1 MNYENRT
8 PGLGRID
15 KNVRDND
22 FVPITEFKKL
32 SQRVD
37 EIVDKL
43 SLTNS
48 NNSAVSG
55 LTQKIKE
62 IQFHLEDA
70 LIYNDAGEI
79 IGFNEII
86 DESGVSIPVKGPESF
101 TTLLETLHDYYN
113 EFVKYMGSDP
123 TKDNWKIELE
133 KYYSE
138 AINEF
143 RNKINSAF
151 ASSANISILE
161 TKNNVDMNYIQNNA
175 VSLEKQNI
183 LRLNPDVMS
192 YTRSL
197 NIVPKTTNEP
207 IVIFEVQ
214 EAEKKTLVLNL
225 KVQNGFM
232 YYDLDIILDKG
243 KWSISKESLLNN
255 DSLSAGQFY
264 IDIYRYALSQTSDS
278 YVFCL
283 RTSYPDLSLY
293 YNFEI
298 TSILAQRY
306 NFDITNLDVSSH
318 TKYYEYNEIE
328 TLGIKPIYNQIY
340 YTKTSESYVNSN
352 GDTIE
357 RDVYVPHEKLLEF
370 EPGVT
375 YYTRDI
381 QFVLVKSYDLI
392 GGESDGNIDKNNTLK
407 TTNSQV
413 VVEDIKYNG
422 DLSLL
427 HVSYDIKDAFDNFD
441 GEISEKNDYLKKNN
455 KLSPNNATKFFTT
468 NNNGKPTLAKTFKNT
483 QLSDTPETV
492 GAYGDVIFEL
502 TKLEPGK
509 VISTNCFLNIG
520 ATSLINDELDK
531 NNVPVFDSTT
541 DENDYVIIGP
551 IAYKKYIEKWKVM
564 SNEINGNIL
573 AITDNYNGSNLIGY
587 DQIINKYI
595 NENISFVDN
604 IYIHVFE
611 KNADDLGNKYYQVII
626 IPDNMVEGKINP
638 KLKPGQLYYSFD
650 INLPLNGDG
659 VSITSIVY
667 RSITSRETD
676 EYLTSSNLDLEEC
689 YGLLSDKTVTLAFG
703 KTGIYHSFYG
713 DVWYKDTPK
722 VTNDSTKQISKTSK
736 IKIHNTGIFNNENSL
751 AIFDSSIRTNCTR
764 INYLCNSNNKYF
776 QDNGNF
782 YIFTDKTVTITEN
795 SESLTFN
802 ICYISEDG
810 FNWYVGICPTFT
822 DIKFFNEDRIV
833 FFDANNN
840 HSAKIVGYYI
850 LKIGA
855 GLVDLNLNDNFEKYD
870 YSKFCAYFNENITDI
885 KIRKP
890 ATKYLNKTLVTT
902 DELPYDYPGCGALDV
917 PKSDYEE
924 TLSRFYEDYDP
935 NEIAAAAAVV
945 EYLPIYDV
953 GYNNTSWFINCGEA
967 FFFAKDDL
975 EGTFNNIVDFSE
987 DAQENVTSGMALP
1000 DEELYDLLPFYG
1012 SFHPEDRFD
1021 FTKYKIHASKYGD
1034 FIIYL
1039 TEDPGNFKDT
1049 GAKATN
1055 AKFPVFIC
1063 TDGVI
1068 FKIPNVNLTSYFTSN
1083 ETDPSQPDI
1092 YHNEPKQVHLFDQ
1105 YCRGGRNHDITFLN
1119 LIGTESFMVDIL
1131 NPTIGSDIDD
1141 RTELMN
1147 LIETPYEVVTLRD
1160 NHGVTYYIRSNS
1172 TTFNEYCVNYGQT
1185 ESYGESNEDI
1195 SQYAARKIFNIPT
1208 TSSIDEANEYQGSL
1222 TILVGHNGLQV
1233 KKYTPAVEMF
1243 SPITN
1248 LNDSSYNDVKAV
1260 ECQRL
1265 QYHPFPRILNNL
1277 ASSDRNYNEKTTYC
1291 VCVDGK
1297 MYYTKTDHTTPIPS
1311 SFVEAHVCDNEKNV
1325 TNIYNLNKRTY
1336 IGTEHRY
1343 YERNYGYDDTYVKT
1357 DFFADTYM
1365 LKTIKE
1371 FNNNI
1376 LVFEDVRSNHN
1387 SSSDP
1392 LYILHQ
1398 LHIDKSTNEYVD
1410 NPINVF
1416 IDGYEDNPDFAPTI
1430 NDLIISVNSCQG
1442 YIDKNNNNEYVDN
1455 KYLFITGRPDLD
1467 EDGLWYAHYEPSSSD
1482 ITFYQ
1487 SWDCDFGKING
1498 FCESSEGL
1506 FIYGTNFD
1514 GGEDIWFSDKKNGM
1528 PSFTPLLSVEKI
1540 ECVQVVD
1547 NDLYISAYDSTKPTA
1562 RYSFNKETKKIEYV
1576 NAISQYDVASFNY
1589 VIEHSDGNKF
1599 IINGSGVDNVA
1610 TKGFYKVNKNVATGN
1625 KMVFNLTKISKDEDD
1640 IIFEHLFDGKIDN
1653 NSKVTYNT
1661 ISLTPTLDLISL
1673 SINDDT
1679 ADNITR
1685 VFAIDISNGN
1695 LTIIGDSSNNLQI
1708 SQNINCDILKNI
1720 SNLITI
1726 SSDDEK
1732 DQKLIFEKN
1741 FYSIKI
1747 IDDEEID
1754 KLKIDEIYFDKKTKT
1769 FDNDYSNA
1777 PDNTISFLNNNTF
1790 ASNTTYN
1797 TNETCLAM
1805 ALGKNTIGVSIEN
1818 KLAVYDKEKS
1828 MFKVSNLQYT
1838 ATSSEASANVIL
1850 DSNNYEIVTILIGTN
1865 TISSNVYLLIRGK
1878 FPNVVYNRNTN
1889 QVTLDYNVPETN
1901 IVFKASI
1908 NDFLSNDN
1916 EYFTLTVC
1924 DGYSFDGT
1932 NAEIA
1937 KEVMKEFVISN
1948 YMDSPNQ
1955 DIIFNVTPIN
1965 KKDPLIYIGSFIGL
1979 VYENTYT
1986 AVYFNYERNCFHFKT
2001 DMIYAGEI
2009 DESRNIDKG
2018 IPFSS
2023 PNIDDNSD
2031 YFVGR
2036 SCLIRDNKDLASFDQ
2051 TKDYVNIP
2059 GENVTIGL
2067 NLTNKKMI
2075 NILHNND
2082 LLCKNSERMYG
2093 RHMQTQYGVFR
2104 YMPNNFIYDI
2114 KEDPETS
2121 YFYNYMVAKHPD
2133 ANTDYTVFAN
2143 MLNKPTMNIIQNENG
2158 YSVDTGTAR
2167 NNGYHAWFTPE
2178 GINKVTEIIAPEG
2191 GSIVKIYETLRGLFI
2206 EALVPDEH
2214 NSSVIHGGHKL
2225 YRMDKIPTD
2234 AYSSIISLSDKEY
2247 FTEVSI
2253 YGKYL
2258 TQFEDT
2264 KYGLLANAAPLIEYK
2279 NNYINKYINDIKNG
2293 NENNAAVDKISSLYF
2308 GIHGDIYNEFQEI
2321 PKTYYNDLNDSN
2333 NDNITTY
2340 VLFNST
2346 SYSGLCEKNNEY
2358 FDFDYINDDP
2368 DVLEP
2373 YILKYN
2379 GDDFVNILES
2389 KHNYAINLLKDV
2401 KNNPI
2406 SDTTVKPGKEV
2417 YKEKTPYQRIYG
2429 TRGEPD
2435 AISNFVLDDYY
2446 IVFINKFDRTT
2457 LEYAPDMA
2465 ENLLSRY
2472 YAKNSQSY
2480 LVEKIYLRDDG
2491 KGYLRTEYFWPSE
2504 GDEKMENIML
2514 GLHKRLPTT
2523 FNNDTRLCYPSKE
2536 TNEYV
2541 LEGRSDS
2548 QNQMFIKYKIS
2559 FNKSRWN
2566 FVYDSNSFEILNGET
2581 GDFDHDGN
2589 CYRTLIAYPFIQK
2602 SIKVN
2607 TKKYLIDL
2615 TKAMTNQNVP
2625 IDTNLK
2631 VIGNIIYKNHKI
2643 SVNGLRIVS
2652 EDGNSDNLKELVFN
2666 IDDEFRTND
2675 NDLLSELKNGTL
2687 TITSDNYFKKCDL
2700 NIFYFKE

>member
-8 PGLGRID
+8 PGLGRVD
-15 KNVRDND
+15 KNVRDSD
-22 FVPITEFKKL
+22 FIPITEFKEL

-79 IGFNEII
+79 VGFNELI
-86 DESGVSIPVKGPESF
+86 DESGASVPIKGPESF

-123 TKDNWKIELE
+123 TRDNWKIELE
-133 KYYSE
+133 KYYSA

-161 TKNNVDMNYIQNNA
+161 TKNNIDMNYIQNNA

-183 LRLNPDVMS
+183 LRLNPDIMS

-207 IVIFEVQ
+207 TVIFEVQ

-243 KWSISKESLLNN
+243 KWFISKESLLNN
-255 DSLSAGQFY
+255 DTLSAGQFY

-283 RTSYPDLSLY
+283 RTTYPDLSLH

-306 NFDITNLDVSSH
+306 NFDITNLDISSH
-318 TKYYEYNEIE
+318 TKYYTYNEIE
-328 TLGIKPIYNQIY
+328 TLGIKPIYNKIY
-340 YTKTSESYVNSN
+340 YTKTSESYVGTN
-352 GDTIE
+352 GITVE

-370 EPGVT
+370 EVGVT
-375 YYTRDI
+375 YYTRDV
-381 QFVLVKSYDLI
+381 QFTLVKSYDLI
-392 GGESDGNIDKNNTLK
+392 GDESDGNIDKNNTLK
-407 TTNSQV
+407 TMKSQV

-427 HVSYDIKDAFDNFD
+427 HVSYDINETFDNFD
-441 GEISEKNDYLKKNN
+441 GKISEKNDYLKKNN
-455 KLSPNNATKFFTT
+455 KLSPNNAIKLFTT
-468 NNNGKPTLAKTFKNT
+468 TKDRKPTLAKTFKNI

-492 GAYGDVIFEL
+492 GAYGDVVFEL

-509 VISTNCFLNIG
+509 AISTNCFLNIG
-520 ATSLINDELDK
+520 ATNSINDKFVSD
-531 NNVPVFDSTT
+531 NVPIFNSTT
-541 DENDYVIIGP
+541 DENDYVSVGP
-551 IAYKKYIEKWKVM
+551 ILYKKYIEKWRVM

-573 AITDNYNGSNLIGY
+573 AIADNFNGSNLIGY
-587 DQIINKYI
+587 DLAINKYI
-595 NENISFVDN
+595 NENISFIDN
-604 IYIHVFE
+604 IYVHVFE
-611 KNADDLGNKYYQVII
+611 KNADDSGNKYYQVII

-650 INLPLNGDG
+650 INLTSVDNGI
-659 VSITSIVY
+659 STTSMVY

-676 EYLTSSNLDLEEC
+676 EYLTSANLDLEEC
-689 YGLLSDKTVTLAFG
+689 YGLLSNKTVTLAFG

-713 DVWYKDTPK
+713 DVWYKDAPD
-722 VTNDSTKQISKTSK
+722 VTNEPTKQISETSK
-736 IKIHNTGIFNNENSL
+736 IRIHNTGIFNNENSL
-751 AIFDSSIRTNCTR
+751 AVFDSTIRTNCTR
-764 INYLCNSNNKYF
+764 INYLCNPNNKYF

-795 SESLTFN
+795 SKALTFN
-802 ICYISEDG
+802 LCYISEDG
-810 FNWYVGICPTFT
+810 FNWHVGICPTFT

-855 GLVDLNLNDNFEKYD
+855 GLVDLNLNDNFDKYN
-870 YSKFCAYFNENITDI
+870 YSSFCAYFNANITDI

-902 DELPYDYPGCGALDV
+902 DELPNDYPGCGALDV
-917 PKSDYEE
+917 PKTDYEE
-924 TLSRFYEDYDP
+924 TISRFYEDYDP
-935 NEIAAAAAVV
+935 DEIAAAAAVV

-967 FFFAKDDL
+967 FFFAKDDVD
-975 EGTFNNIVDFSE
+975 GTVNNIVDFS
-987 DAQENVTSGMALP
+987 DTAQENVTSGMALP

-1039 TEDPGNFKDT
+1039 TEDPGNFGNT

-1063 TDGVI
+1063 NDGVI
-1068 FKIPNVNLTSYFTSN
+1068 FKIPNVNLTSYFTSDEN
-1083 ETDPSQPDI
+1083 DPSQPDI

-1105 YCRGGRNHDITFLN
+1105 HCRGGSNHDITFLN
-1119 LIGTESFMVDIL
+1119 LIGTESFMVDML
-1131 NPTIGSDIDD
+1131 KPTIGTDGDIDE

-1147 LIETPYEVVTLRD
+1147 LIETPDEVITLRD

-1185 ESYGESNEDI
+1185 EMYGESNEDV

-1208 TSSIDEANEYQGSL
+1208 TSSIDKANEYQGSL
-1222 TILVGHNGLQV
+1222 TILVGPNGLQV
-1233 KKYTPAVEMF
+1233 KKYTSAVEVF
-1243 SPITN
+1243 NPVTN
-1248 LNDSSYNDVKAV
+1248 LNGSTYEDVKAV

-1265 QYHPFPRILNNL
+1265 QYHPFPRLLNNVDP
-1277 ASSDRNYNEKTTYC
+1277 STRNYNEKTTYC

-1297 MYYTKTDHTTPIPS
+1297 MYFTKTDHTTPIPS
-1311 SFVEAHVCDNEKNV
+1311 TFAEAHVCDDKKLV

-1336 IGTEHRY
+1336 IGTNNRY

-1365 LKTIKE
+1365 LNTIKE

-1376 LVFEDVRSNHN
+1376 LVFEDIRYRFN
-1387 SSSDP
+1387 SVTDP
-1392 LYILHQ
+1392 FYILHQ
-1398 LHIDKSTNEYVD
+1398 LHWDKNTNEYVD
-1410 NPINVF
+1410 NPINIYF
-1416 IDGYEDNPDFAPTI
+1416 DGVDDTAFTPTI

-1442 YIDKNNNNEYVDN
+1442 YVDENNDNEYVDN

-1467 EDGLWYAHYEPSSSD
+1467 EDGLWYAHYEPSASD

-1514 GGEDIWFSDKKNGM
+1514 GGEDIWFSDKENGM
-1528 PSFTPLLSVEKI
+1528 PTFTPLLTVEKI
-1540 ECVQVVD
+1540 DCVQVVD
-1547 NDLYISAYDSTKPTA
+1547 NDLYISAYDSTKPNA
-1562 RYSFNKETKKIEYV
+1562 RYSFNKETKNIEYV
-1576 NAISQYDVASFNY
+1576 NAISLSDVASFNY
-1589 VIEHSDGNKF
+1589 IIEHSNGDKF
-1599 IINGSGVDNVA
+1599 IINGSGANNTA
-1610 TKGFYKVNKNVATGN
+1610 NKGIFKVNKNIVTGD
-1625 KMVFNLTKISKDEDD
+1625 KMVINLTKISKAEDD
-1640 IIFEHLFDGKIDN
+1640 AIFEHLFDGKIDN
-1653 NSKVTYNT
+1653 NSKVAYNT
-1661 ISLTPTLDLISL
+1661 VSLTPTLDLISL

-1679 ADNITR
+1679 TDLITR
-1685 VFAIDISNGN
+1685 VFAIDVANGN
-1695 LTIIGDSSNNLQI
+1695 LTVIGDSSNNLQI

-1720 SNLITI
+1720 SNLIAITND
-1726 SSDDEK
+1726 DDEN
-1732 DQKLIFEKN
+1732 QKLIFEKN

-1747 IDDEEID
+1747 VDDEELD
-1754 KLKIDEIYFDKKTKT
+1754 KLKIDEIYFDNKSKT
-1769 FDNDYSNA
+1769 FDIDYSDV
-1777 PDNTISFLNNNTF
+1777 PQKTISFLNNNTF
-1790 ASNTTYN
+1790 AVNTTYI

-1805 ALGKNTIGVSIEN
+1805 ALGKNSLGVSIEN
-1818 KLAVYDKEKS
+1818 KLAVYDKVNS
-1828 MFKVSNLQYT
+1828 IFKVSNLQYT
-1838 ATSSEASANVIL
+1838 ATSSEASANVAL
-1850 DSNNYEIVTILIGTN
+1850 NSDNYEILTILIGAN
-1865 TISSNVYLLIRGK
+1865 TTSSNIYLLIRGK

-1889 QVTLDYNVPETN
+1889 QVTLDYNVSESN
-1901 IVFKASI
+1901 IIFKANI
-1908 NDFLSNDN
+1908 NDFLSNNN

-1924 DGYSFDGT
+1924 EGYSFDGT
-1932 NAEIA
+1932 NVEIA

-1955 DIIFNVTPIN
+1955 DINFNVTPIN
-1965 KKDPLIYIGSFIGL
+1965 EANPLIYVGSFVGL

-2018 IPFSS
+2018 VPFTSS
-2023 PNIDDNSD
+2023 KIIDGED
-2031 YFVGR
+2031 YFIGR
-2036 SCLIRDNKDLASFDQ
+2036 SCLIRDNKNHASFDSA
-2051 TKDYVNIP
+2051 TDYVNIP
-2059 GENVTIGL
+2059 GLNETIGL

-2075 NILHNND
+2075 DILHNND

-2104 YMPNNFIYDI
+2104 YMPNNFVYDI
-2114 KEDPETS
+2114 KEDPQTS

-2133 ANTDYTVFAN
+2133 PNTDYTVFAN
-2143 MLNKPTMNIIQNENG
+2143 MLTKPTMNIIQDVNG
-2158 YSVDTGTAR
+2158 NTVDTGTAR

-2234 AYSSIISLSDKEY
+2234 AYKSIISLSDKEY

-2253 YGKYL
+2253 YGKYI

-2264 KYGLLANAAPLIEYK
+2264 EYGLLANVAPLIEYR
-2279 NNYINKYINDIKNG
+2279 NDYIKKLV
-2293 NENNAAVDKISSLYF
+2293 NESTDEQLNTLYNTAGTAVEEY
-2308 GIHGDIYNEFQEI
+2308 EEI
-2321 PKTYYNDLNDSN
+2321 PKTYITLNPDGTRVSYSVQFN
-2333 NDNITTY
+2333 NAQ
-2340 VLFNST
+2340 
-2346 SYSGLCEKNNEY
+2346 YSGLCEKNNKY

-2368 DVLEP
+2368 DTLEP

-2379 GDDFVNILES
+2379 GDDFVNILDS
-2389 KHNYAINLLKDV
+2389 KHSYAIDYLSTIK
-2401 KNNPI
+2401 
-2406 SDTTVKPGKEV
+2406 SESTTGNYPKQLQETPS
-2417 YKEKTPYQRIYG
+2417 YKRLYG

-2435 AISNFVLDDYY
+2435 AISKFVLVGSR
-2446 IVFINKFDRTT
+2446 IIFINKFDRST
-2457 LEYAPDMA
+2457 LESGIRGSVGKIGSY
-2465 ENLLSRY
+2465 S
-2472 YAKNSQSY
+2472 KNSQSY
-2480 LVEKIYLRDDG
+2480 LLETINLSNDNYLHM
-2491 KGYLRTEYFWPSE
+2491 EYYWPN
-2504 GDEKMENIML
+2504 DNTIQQKMS
-2514 GLHKRLPTT
+2514 GLNDALPIS
-2523 FNNDTRLCYPSKE
+2523 FDKDTRLCYPSKE

-2541 LEGRSDS
+2541 LVGLSNPS
-2548 QNQMFIKYKIS
+2548 AQSFIKSKIS
-2559 FNKSRWN
+2559 FNQSRLN
-2566 FVYDSNSFEILNGET
+2566 FEINGNTFSISNGET
-2581 GDFDHDGN
+2581 GDFDSDGN
-2589 CYRTLIAYPFIQK
+2589 IYRTLIAYPFIQK
-2602 SIKVN
+2602 SVSN
-2607 TKKYLIDL
+2607 SKKYLTDL
-2615 TKAMTNQNVP
+2615 VKSMTNQNVP

-2643 SVNGLRIVS
+2643 NVNGLRIVS
-2652 EDGNSDNLKELVFN
+2652 ENGDSDNLEELVFN
-2666 IDDEFRTND
+2666 IDDEFRTED
-2675 NDLLSELKNGTL
+2675 DALLHEIKNGTL
-2687 TITSDNYFKKCDL
+2687 TIANDNYFKKCDL
-2700 NIFYFKE
+2700 NVFYFKK